1 MPALRSQSGSRIG
14 SHAGTLV
21 RHGGRDMT
29 KAPMLRIVGFTAIAL
44 AVIGSLT
51 SLSVV
56 RAGGTDGAVY
66 LTANIAVAVVGA
78 ILLLLASRGRQ
89 AQGKNPSAPST
100 TRAGAH
106 PLAE

>member
-1 MPALRSQSGSRIG
+1 
-14 SHAGTLV
+14 
-21 RHGGRDMT
+21 MT
-29 KAPMLRIVGFTAIAL
+29 KAPMLRIFGFTAIAL

-66 LTANIAVAVVGA
+66 LTVNIAVAVVGA

-106 PLAE
+106 PPAE